1 MSREAVGRK
10 HAPAPPS
17 GQCLAGNAEP
27 AGPMSIDT
35 APNVW
40 QNRPHCR
47 GELLLPHHDLLRRYA
62 MTRLLCLVVLIA
74 PGALLAGLAVA
85 ADFVGLGRSGSGG
98 FGTRQAG
105 LLTVGLLMLLY
116 AALVD
121 RKAVKDF
128 RASGRSYLKTVL
140 FLVVPTLVVLGAS
153 LMIADRVIG
162 LVQPPGCPT
171 AGVNFPPNS
180 TTTIET
186 SEFSFTIESNSIG
199 IRDREPAP
207 RQDAGYRVLAI
218 GDSFTYGWGVAQ
230 DQTWP
235 KVAEA
240 RLRAAGCPG
249 EVLNL
254 GYPGAS
260 PRKYATIAREA
271 IPLLKPDL
279 VLVAILQGNDLK
291 QLDLEDSDRRFLADL
306 WLQWFFPNFVRVR
319 DGRCFQKPE
328 KNPAA
333 GIKAQ
338 WQEAARRLQQTADPV
353 ARQRF
358 DQLDAQVRQA
368 LLAGDLNPCA
378 VELAIRNPDFYS
390 FTLHGERAEVQ
401 AATATL
407 AACLREICRAAR
419 RVGAKVEVVSVPSG
433 AYVCRSS
440 WRTIRRLGFSLDEDV
455 LDDDRPDG
463 PIQTACQQAGVAF
476 HSVMPQVR
484 KAAQVE
490 CLYFELD
497 DHFNSRGQAVYG
509 ETVADLILQRTI
521 GDLPR

>member
-1 MSREAVGRK
+1 M
-10 HAPAPPS
+10 
-17 GQCLAGNAEP
+17 
-27 AGPMSIDT
+27 I
-35 APNVW
+35 
-40 QNRPHCR
+40 
-47 GELLLPHHDLLRRYA
+47 
-62 MTRLLCLVVLIA
+62 RLLCLVVLVM
-74 PGALLAGLAVA
+74 PGALLVGLALA
-85 ADFVGLGRSGSGG
+85 ADFLGLGRSGSGG
-98 FGTRQAG
+98 FGTRQTG
-105 LLTVGLLMLLY
+105 LLVVGLLMLLY

-121 RKAVKDF
+121 RKAAKDR
-128 RASGRSYLKTVL
+128 RASGRSYFKTVL
-140 FLVVPTLVVLGAS
+140 FLVVPTLVVLGVS
-153 LMIADRVIG
+153 LIVADRVIG
-162 LVQPPGCPT
+162 LVQSPGCPT

-199 IRDREPAP
+199 IRDREPVA

-235 KVAEA
+235 KVVEG
-240 RLRAAGCPG
+240 RLRTTGRRA

-260 PRKYATIAREA
+260 PRKYVTIAREA

-279 VLVAILQGNDLK
+279 VLVGILQGNDLK

-328 KNPAA
+328 KNSAA

-338 WQEAARRLQQTADPV
+338 WQEAARQLQQTADPV

-358 DQLDAQVRQA
+358 DQLDPQVRQT
-368 LLAGDLNPCA
+368 LLAGNLNPCA
-378 VELAIRNPDFYS
+378 VELAIRDPDFYA
-390 FTLHGERAEVQ
+390 FTLHDERPEVQ

-407 AACLREICRAAR
+407 AACLGEICRVAR

-463 PIQTACQQAGVAF
+463 PIQAACEQAGVTF
-476 HSVMPQVR
+476 HSVMSQVR
-484 KAAQVE
+484 QAAE
-490 CLYFELD
+490 GEGLFFELD
-497 DHFNSRGQAVYG
+497 DHFNPRGQAVYG
-509 ETVADLILQRTI
+509 EAVADLILQRKI
-521 GDLPR
+521 GERQAA